1 MANVLY
7 DKKPAAP
14 ENAKEA
20 EKARRN
26 AEYLARI
33 DKAVQDIKNG
43 KGIAVTM
50 EQLEA
55 MENE

>member
-1 MANVLY
+1 VADVLY
-7 DKKPAAP
+7 DKIPAP
-14 ENAKEA
+14 PKDAKES

-33 DKAVQDIKNG
+33 DKAVQDIDDG

-55 MENE
+55 MANG

>member
-1 MANVLY
+1 MY

-14 ENAKEA
+14 EDSTEP
-20 EKARRN
+20 EKAQRN
-26 AEYLARI
+26 EEYLARI
-33 DKAVQDIKNG
+33 DKAIQDIDNG

-55 MENE
+55 MANG